1 MWECQFFRLNRGEKM
16 IIERI
21 LNNNAVIA
29 KNKAGE
35 EIFVK
40 GKGIAFQQKTGA
52 EIDESRIEKIFVL
65 ENKEANRKYQDLLIE
80 IPNDVIEVTQTIIDF
95 IKESLSK
102 ELSDNIYIT
111 LTDHISNLLQRV
123 SLGIQFDNTL
133 LWDIR
138 RMYKSEYLIGEGVIK
153 MIQKSFDVKIPSDEA
168 NFIALHI
175 VNAEMNTDM
184 TQVYDITESINY
196 IVRLIEKFLELSI
209 DRDGIA
215 FSRFILHLR
224 FFFERVFNAE
234 LHSSEDANEEV
245 LEFMIVKYPDI
256 ALTVNEIIRYTDEQY
271 HVNAQSERL
280 YLFMHI
286 LKLAEN

>member
-1 MWECQFFRLNRGEKM
+1 M

-29 KNKAGE
+29 KNKTGE

-40 GKGIAFQQKTGA
+40 GKGIAFQQKTGD
-52 EIDESRIEKIFVL
+52 EIDEARIEKIFVL

-95 IKESLSK
+95 IKDSLSK

-138 RMYKSEYLIGEGVIK
+138 RMYKSEYLIGESVIK

-175 VNAEMNTDM
+175 VNAEMDTDM

-224 FFFERVFNAE
+224 FFFERVFKAE
-234 LHSSEDANEEV
+234 FHSSEDANEEV
-245 LEFMIVKYPDI
+245 LEFMTVKYPDI

>member
-1 MWECQFFRLNRGEKM
+1 M

-29 KNKAGE
+29 KDENGE

-40 GKGIAFQQKTGA
+40 GKGLAFQQKTGA
-52 EIDESRIEKIFVL
+52 VIDTTKVEKVFVL
-65 ENKEANRKYQDLLIE
+65 ENKEANRKYQNLLIE
-80 IPNDVIEVTQTIIDF
+80 IPNDVIEVTQTIIEY
-95 IKESLSK
+95 IKSRLAK

-111 LTDHISNLLQRV
+111 LTDHISNLLQRL
-123 SLGIQFDNTL
+123 SLGVQFDNTL

-138 RMYKSEYLIGEGVIK
+138 RMYKEEYSIGKSVIV
-153 MIQKSFDVKIPSDEA
+153 MIQESFDVKLPVDEA

-175 VNAEMNTDM
+175 VNAEMNIDLPKL
-184 TQVYDITESINY
+184 YDVTESINY
-196 IVRLIEKFLELSI
+196 IVRMVEKFLELSI

-224 FFFERVFNAE
+224 FFFERIINTE
-234 LHSSEDANEEV
+234 LHETDSSNEEV
-245 LEFMIVKYPDI
+245 LEFMTQKYPDI
-256 ALTVNEIIRYTDEQY
+256 AITVNEITRYVDEQY

-286 LKLAEN
+286 LKLTEN